1 MKTLLRKIF
10 LALTLALFLVSCGTT
25 ETMQP
30 LPTEE
35 KQSLPSVFPS
45 STALPTI
52 TSTAIPLVTPRPTT
66 SAEATIAAFQ
76 FLCSGSKEIPLSEIS
91 PNGKWIA
98 ALCYNENGKEA
109 SPLQVVSI
117 DHSHEWKIYY
127 RDYVR
132 GDLTGDRHDGIM
144 PYRRSKDGRFLYAV
158 AGSRESGCCWIGGKY
173 VLLVRLNLETGL
185 IEELLNTIDPTT
197 TLRNSFTISEN
208 DRYLLFTPVTE
219 QSYDFAVLDLF
230 SGKTRVVKLEEP
242 KYIDLEF
249 ASMSPYED
257 IIVLPYLK
265 NIEFNDYV
273 VVSLALINLSN
284 NQQRILVSDLKE
296 GEELFPIRWID
307 KKHVLIS
314 NANPYA
320 NRYFFDPPIE
330 YWSLSINTGER
341 KIVDNP

>member
-1 MKTLLRKIF
+1 MKKLLRNNLF
-10 LALTLALFLVSCGTT
+10 ALVLIPFLVSCGTV
-25 ETMQP
+25 ETIQP
-30 LPTEE
+30 SPTGE
-35 KQSLPSVFPS
+35 KESASTVFPS
-45 STALPTI
+45 STVLPTI
-52 TSTAIPLVTPRPTT
+52 TSTPTPLVTPYPTT
-66 SAEATIAAFQ
+66 PAQTTIEAFDS
-76 FLCSGSKEIPLSEIS
+76 LCNGSEEIPMSEIS

-98 ALCYNENGKEA
+98 AICYNENGKEE
-109 SPLQVVSI
+109 SPLQVVRI
-117 DHSHEWKIYY
+117 DHSKEWKIYY
-127 RDYVR
+127 RDYEKFY
-132 GDLTGDRHDGIM
+132 TGDRHDSIM
-144 PYRRSKDGRFLYAV
+144 PYRWSKDEKFLYAV

-173 VLLVRLNLETGL
+173 VLLVRLNLETGS

-197 TLRNSFTISEN
+197 TLRNSFTISE
-208 DRYLLFTPVTE
+208 DDHYLLFTPVTE
-219 QSYDFAVLDLF
+219 QPYDFAVLDLF

-242 KYIDLEF
+242 KDIDLEY
-249 ASMSPYED
+249 AIMSPYED
-257 IIVLPYLK
+257 IIVLPYFK
-265 NIEFNDYV
+265 NIEFNEYA

-330 YWSLSINTGER
+330 YWSLNIDTGER